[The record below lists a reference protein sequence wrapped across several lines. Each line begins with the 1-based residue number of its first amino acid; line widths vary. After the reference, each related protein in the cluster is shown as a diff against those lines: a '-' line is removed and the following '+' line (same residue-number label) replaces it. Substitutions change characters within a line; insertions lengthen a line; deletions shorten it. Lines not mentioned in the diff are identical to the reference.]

1 VALLCLP
8 SRQLTQECNVRFEVL
23 ADSMGWLPAFRA
35 MSASNSGHSSGNRI
49 HPDLVYHCESH
60 ITRGRKMTEADT
72 IEVAAICAANSF
84 TAFTI
89 YISFT
94 FGFLATAF
102 FVGNKLT
109 RFQVLAA
116 TGMYLIAAGATALAM
131 LIWLKALFLV
141 LNDQNTVLNSLPFLN
156 ENAWIGSMSI
166 ISIGGILV
174 SSYFMW
180 GVRHPKTE

>member
-1 VALLCLP
+1 
-8 SRQLTQECNVRFEVL
+8 
-23 ADSMGWLPAFRA
+23 
-35 MSASNSGHSSGNRI
+35 
-49 HPDLVYHCESH
+49 
-60 ITRGRKMTEADT
+60 MTEADT

-116 TGMYLIAAGATALAM
+116 TGMYLIAAGATVLVT
-131 LIWLKALFLV
+131 LSWLKALFLV
-141 LNDQNTVLNSLPFLN
+141 LNNQNTVLDAIPFMN
-156 ENAWIGSMSI
+156 GSAWVVIKSI
-166 ISIGGILV
+166 ITLGGMIV
-174 SSYFMW
+174 SSNFMW
-180 GVRHPKTE
+180 EVRRRETA